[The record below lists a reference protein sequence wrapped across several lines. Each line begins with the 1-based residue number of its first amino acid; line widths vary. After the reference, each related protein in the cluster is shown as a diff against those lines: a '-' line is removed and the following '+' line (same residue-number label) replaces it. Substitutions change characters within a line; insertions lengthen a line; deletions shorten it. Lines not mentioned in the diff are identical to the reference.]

1 MAKNAKQFEERPWGS
16 FEILSEF
23 EIDNLAFSEE
33 QGYEVVI
40 KKIVVKPGQRL
51 SYQFHKKR
59 KEKWICVQGRGI
71 VIKNG
76 MEHWFSNGNTMN
88 FNPLDKHRIENKM
101 EDMELIFVE
110 VSTGKFDE
118 KDIVRIED
126 DYKRKTKKK

>member
-59 KEKWICVQGRGI
+59 KEKW
-71 VIKNG
+71 KNG
-76 MEHWFSNGNTMN
+76 KLNMCQN
-88 FNPLDKHRIENKM
+88 
-101 EDMELIFVE
+101 
-110 VSTGKFDE
+110 
-118 KDIVRIED
+118 
-126 DYKRKTKKK
+126 TKKKKLDIFIKKKDLKEMI